1 MMSRKR
7 FLSVAAAAVLLAG
20 SATAYAA
27 KEMNASIWFPD
38 THPLTKAYLAWAKD
52 LEAASKGELKAKVFT
67 GTALLPPN
75 AHLSGLKDGIA
86 HVTYHAGTYTPTDLP
101 EDNVVSMLS
110 LGVSDTM
117 AVTFAVTDFY
127 MTDPDMQARFK
138 AHGIVFAGGYATPP
152 YILMCSKKVETLAD
166 LKGLKIRMPGVIHAD
181 WGKTVG
187 IVPVSVPSSEMFT
200 GLEKGQLD
208 CAANAANDMKSR
220 SLWDVAKHTSTIS
233 LGLYWAG
240 WEWAFNGGFWKEL
253 KPEERRIVLDT
264 VADSIAPMMLDYMK
278 SADDALKEAPSKG
291 VTVYPETDEM
301 KKSVQEFA
309 QKVARTQAIE
319 QGKSKFRLKDPEGL
333 VTRFEAALAKWD
345 GLLKNVDR
353 NDPAALTKVLKDNLY
368 SKIDEKT
375 YGVY

>member
-1 MMSRKR
+1 MRVKV
-7 FLSVAAAAVLLAG
+7 LSGAAVAVLALG
-20 SATAYAA
+20 SAAFAA
-27 KEMNASIWFPD
+27 KEFNASIWFPD
-38 THPLTKAYLAWAKD
+38 THPLTKHGYLEWAKA

-86 HVTYHAGTYTPTDLP
+86 QLTYHAGTYTPSDLP
-101 EDNVVSMLS
+101 EDNIVSMLS

-117 AVTFAVTDFY
+117 AVAFAVTDFY
-127 MTDPDMQARFK
+127 MNDPEMAARFK

-152 YILMCSKKVETLAD
+152 YNLMCTKKVATLAD

-181 WGKTVG
+181 WAKSVG
-187 IVPVSVPSSEMFT
+187 AVPVSVPSSEMFT

-220 SLWDVAKHTSTIS
+220 SLWDIAKHASTIS

-240 WEWAFNGGFWKEL
+240 WEWAFNRRFWNEL
-253 KPEERRIVLDT
+253 KPEERRLLLDT
-264 VADSIAPMMLDYMK
+264 IADALPATMIGYQKDS
-278 SADDALKEAPSKG
+278 SDALKEAPSKG

-301 KKSVQEFA
+301 RKSVKDFSDN
-309 QKVARTQAIE
+309 VARKQAVE
-319 QGKSKFRLKDPEGL
+319 QGATRFKLKDPDGL
-333 VTRFEAALAKWD
+333 LKRFEATLAKWE

-353 NDPAALTKVLKDNLY
+353 NDPKALAKVLKENLY
-368 SKIDEKT
+368 DKIDVKT
-375 YGVY
+375 YGVN

>member
-1 MMSRKR
+1 MRCQR
-7 FLSVAAAAVLLAG
+7 VVAAALAMAMAG
-20 SATAYAA
+20 SAAYAA
-27 KEMNASIWFPD
+27 REFNASIWFPD
-38 THPLTKAYLAWAKD
+38 THPLTKGYLDWAKR

-101 EDNVVSMLS
+101 EDNVISMLA

-127 MTDPDMQARFK
+127 MTDPEMAARFK
-138 AHGIVFAGGYATPP
+138 AHGIVFAGGYSTPP
-152 YILMCSKKVETLAD
+152 YNLMCTKKVATLAD

-181 WGKTVG
+181 WAKSVG
-187 IVPVSVPSSEMFT
+187 AVPVSVPSTEMFT

-240 WEWAFNGGFWKEL
+240 WNWAFNGKFWKEL
-253 KPEERRIVLDT
+253 KPEERRVLLDT
-264 VADSIAPMMLDYMK
+264 IADTIPPMMLGYLKDT
-278 SADDALKEAPSKG
+278 ADALKEAPSKG
-291 VTVYPETDEM
+291 VTIYPETDEM
-301 KKSVQEFA
+301 KKSVQEFSS
-309 QKVARTQAIE
+309 KVARAQAVE
-319 QGKSKFRLKDPEGL
+319 QGTSKFKLKDP
-333 VTRFEAALAKWD
+333 D
-345 GLLKNVDR
+345 GLLKRFEATLVKWEGLLKGVDR
-353 NDPAALTKVLKDNLY
+353 NDPAALAKVLKDNLY